1 MMRKPWFLNK
11 VNPNFFYDYAKMFGE
26 RSPKDHDNCVERI
39 LNSQDHR
46 LKQTT
51 YNQVVLDDLQEEMNK
66 FMAMQRGK
74 RIQSAKVNM
83 VGSKKEWVI
92 IHWVT
97 VSHLMTLIDE
107 GAGQE
112 NW

>member
-1 MMRKPWFLNK
+1 MFVQSSMMRKPWFLNK

-83 VGSKKEWVI
+83 VGSKKE
-92 IHWVT
+92 
-97 VSHLMTLIDE
+97 
-107 GAGQE
+107 
-112 NW
+112 